1 MDRLGFIG
9 LGVMGGPMAGHLAAA
24 GYPMTVYDIGQQAME
39 RLRTAHPSV
48 RAASSPRAVAEAA
61 DIVITMLPS
70 GREVRE
76 TALGQGGLLKGLA
89 SGSLLLDTSSA
100 EPWLTREV
108 AERLGAIGV
117 AMVDAPVS
125 GAEAGAKAAEL
136 VFMAGGAPEDI
147 ERVRPLLEVM
157 GKSIFHLGPVG
168 SGHVMK
174 SINNLITAVT
184 LTATTEGLLAGTRSG
199 LDPEVMNQV
208 LDVSTGQS
216 WVSLTHFRQWIF
228 NRRFDDPFKL
238 DLMKKDMDIAMQVA
252 ADAGVE
258 MPVAGFTREVWREVQ
273 AAAPPAASVS
283 HLVRALE
290 ERTNA
295 ELRPRGS

>member
-24 GYPMTVYDIGQQAME
+24 GHPMTVYDISEGAIE
-39 RLRTAHPSV
+39 RLQAAHPDV
-48 RAASSPRAVAEAA
+48 KTAPSPRAVAEAA

-70 GREVRE
+70 GKEVRE
-76 TALGQGGLLKGLA
+76 TALGQGGLLEGLTP
-89 SGSLLLDTSSA
+89 GSLLLDTSSA

-125 GAEAGAKAAEL
+125 GAEAGAKGAQL
-136 VFMAGGAPEDI
+136 VFMTGGTPKDI

-174 SINNLITAVT
+174 SLNNLITAVT
-184 LTATTEGLLAGTRSG
+184 LTVTTEGLLAGTRAG
-199 LDPEVMNQV
+199 LDPDVMNQV

-216 WVSLTHFRQWIF
+216 WVSMTHFRQRIF
-228 NRRFDDPFKL
+228 NGRYNDPFKL
-238 DLMKKDMDIAMQVA
+238 DLMKKDMDIAMRVA

-258 MPVAGFTREVWREVQ
+258 MPVAAVTRELWQGVQ

-283 HLVRALE
+283 HLVQALE
-290 ERTNA
+290 EQA
-295 ELRPRGS
+295 GVKLRPG